1 MAQPRPTIKNINAFP
16 ATTKGYK
23 PLTADGAIIPLVY
36 GRDTVNGYIF
46 AHEILSTTLYV
57 GVAWCIGE
65 IFAVEKVYI
74 NDEAPPSGVE
84 MRHYKGALDQGIDS
98 WLAAAI
104 TGYEDDL
111 VLVLQTGKVAT
122 AYTVFK
128 IPTST
133 ISGVPRFQAVING
146 KLILDPQATANT
158 DPFYIWN
165 VLDLDFESGG
175 VDQSQYAHTVTLE
188 GQASI
193 DSGGLHLNSLD
204 TEPVD
209 DEVVG
214 TTWTKVGNATL
225 SSAAAADGTSLKI
238 IADGDGLYSSGALI
252 GEGVN
257 FNFECE
263 INAIAYDGTIGGAD
277 KNYIFSIANAV
288 GDELEFY
295 VKGHKLAMAY
305 DGVETV
311 GATTLATGTQIAVSL
326 CLHGDSARMFIDGS
340 QEGSTATWTTHAVQQ
355 ERFVVGALDDGS
367 FTSAFNGYIDEMRLQ
382 DFAMYYDG
390 YKAPVAEGSVNDS
403 GDDYLYA
410 KTSLCH
416 FDGADAATTT
426 TDEFS
431 RSWTFYSGAALSITQ
446 KKFGATSLSCL
457 TADDIL
463 RTPRT
468 YLAQDIFEIND
479 ATTLQGWLYIT
490 SLAAIRGVCG
500 TVENPVTNNNG
511 FEFKIATDG
520 SVIFNGFDNTA
531 SAVIALTGTAGDVVV
546 NTWHHWAVQRDATG
560 DWKIFI
566 GVPGTDGIVAAS
578 GAESGNITV
587 GSTDFVLGAERYDV
601 TGAHLNG
608 YIDDFQAHPGVAM
621 YGDEYTPPPAPLR
634 ITV

>member
-1 MAQPRPTIKNINAFP
+1 MSQPRPTIKNINAFP
-16 ATTKGYK
+16 ATTRGYK

-57 GVAWCIGE
+57 GVAWCLGE
-65 IFAVEKVYI
+65 IFAVEKVYV

-84 MRHYKGALDQGIDS
+84 MRHYKGAVDQGVDS
-98 WLAAAI
+98 WLAAAVA
-104 TGYEDDL
+104 GYDDNL
-111 VLVLQTGKVAT
+111 VLTLQTGQVAV

-133 ISGVPRFQAVING
+133 ITGVPRFQAVING

-158 DPFYIWN
+158 DPFYNWN

-175 VDQSQYAHTVTLE
+175 VDQSQYTHTVTLE
-188 GQASI
+188 GQALI

-204 TEPVD
+204 TEPID
-209 DEVVG
+209 DAVG
-214 TTWTKVGNATL
+214 IHAWTKVGTATL
-225 SSAAAADGTSLKI
+225 SSTEAADGTSLKI
-238 IADGDGLYSSGALI
+238 IADGDGLYSSGAMWKESTDL
-252 GEGVN
+252 
-257 FNFECE
+257 NFECE
-263 INAIAYDGTIGGAD
+263 INAIAYDGAIAGAD

-311 GATTLATGTQIAVSL
+311 GATTLTTGTQIAVALS
-326 CLHGDSARMFIDGS
+326 LHGDSARMFLDGS
-340 QEGSTATWTTHAVQQ
+340 QEGSTATWTGHAVQQ
-355 ERFVVGALDDGS
+355 ERLVLGSLDDGS
-367 FTSAFNGYIDEMRLQ
+367 FTSAFNGYIDECRFQ
-382 DFAMYYDG
+382 GFAMYYDG
-390 YKAPVAEGSVNDS
+390 YKIPVAEGSVNDS
-403 GDDYLYA
+403 GDDYIYA

-426 TDEFS
+426 TDEYG
-431 RSWTFYSGAALSITQ
+431 RTWMFYSGAALSTTQ
-446 KKFGATSLSCL
+446 KKFGTTSLSCL

-500 TVENPVTNNNG
+500 TRDIPVTNSDG
-511 FEFKIATDG
+511 FEFNIATDG
-520 SVIFNGFDNTA
+520 SVVFNGYDGTA
-531 SAVIALTGTAGDVVV
+531 TAVVALTGTAGDVVV
-546 NTWHHWAVQRDATG
+546 NTWHHWAVQRDITG
-560 DWKIFI
+560 EWKVFI
-566 GVPGTDGIVAAS
+566 GVPGTDGILAAN
-578 GAESGNITV
+578 GVESGNITV
-587 GSTDFVLGAERYDV
+587 GSTDFVLGANRYDI
-601 TGAHLNG
+601 TGLHLNG
-608 YIDDFQAHPGVAM
+608 YVDDFQAHPGVAM